1 MSFFDDLKNLHSLRQ
16 QATLIQSQM
25 AELKIEGYS
34 KDNKYKIVING
45 NNEVLDV
52 FVPED
57 YLKQEDVQL
66 GIKEA
71 FSDARLKL
79 EQTIKEKMMSQI

>member
-1 MSFFDDLKNLHSLRQ
+1 
-16 QATLIQSQM
+16 M